1 MGSSLIALA
10 GNQFDEPDV
19 EPSRL
24 LSDRHTET
32 DDFARGRRQRLVH
45 ALVKNRRN
53 ASRFKTTTS

>member
-24 LSDRHTET
+24 LFDQHTET
-32 DDFARGRRQRLVH
+32 DEIARGGVSGQRMH
-45 ALVKNRRN
+45 
-53 ASRFKTTTS
+53 